1 MRGYG
6 SLTTRAAARLLAMW
20 SICLF
25 VGCQGNAKAPASQ
38 EGNAAPASAEKGE
51 AAAASK
57 GKLVTRIVIID
68 QKDCCDCTAKRQ
80 ADSRANLDTVLARN
94 EKPPV
99 VEVIHMDTEPD
110 LAEAYTQMEPVMVS
124 PGVYF
129 FDGADSLILQLQGE
143 LTVEHFEKVLGPGTK
158 QEAGK

>member
-6 SLTTRAAARLLAMW
+6 KSVTCAAARVLTLSLL
-20 SICLF
+20 CVL
-25 VGCQGNAKAPASQ
+25 VGCQGSTKDPTSA
-38 EGNAAPASAEKGE
+38 EGNSGSSTKEQGK
-51 AAAASK
+51 AAASSEK
-57 GKLVTRIVIID
+57 MAVARIVIID
-68 QKDCCDCTAKRQ
+68 QQDCCECTAKRQ
-80 ADSRANLDTVLARN
+80 TDTRANLDSLLARS
-94 EKPPV
+94 KQPPV

-143 LTVEHFEKVLGPGTK
+143 VTVEQFEKVLASGPK